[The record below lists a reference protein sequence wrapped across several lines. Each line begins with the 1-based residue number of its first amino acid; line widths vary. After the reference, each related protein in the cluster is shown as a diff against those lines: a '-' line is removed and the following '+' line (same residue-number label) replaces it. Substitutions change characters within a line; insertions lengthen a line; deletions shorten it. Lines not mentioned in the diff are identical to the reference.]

1 MADTLDLGSSAERR
15 VGSTPTVPTS
25 SLLCM
30 SVESTLYF
38 TGPGESEDILAP
50 RGGLLRA
57 MEDSFAVQCTA
68 RDHWVKITAESQDL
82 IDRMT
87 AFVNLLR
94 FARSEGADLRGPTR
108 FYILERFLEG
118 REEEIRNMVAT
129 KIEVMQGKRPVFPK
143 TLGQAVYLKAIQEH
157 DVTFGLGPAGTG
169 KTYLAMAMA
178 VSALLKGDVNRI
190 ILTRPAVEAGEALGF
205 LPGDLQQKILPYL
218 RPLYDALHDMLDSA
232 TVAQFIERGVIEVAP
247 LAYMRGRTLNQSFIL
262 LDEAQNT
269 TEEQMLMFL
278 TRIGYDSKCVV
289 NGDITQID
297 LPNNKRSGLRE
308 ATRALHNTRG
318 IALVPLSED
327 DVVRH
332 ALVQRIIRAYRT
344 LRDEPSPSPVFL

>member
-1 MADTLDLGSSAERR
+1 
-15 VGSTPTVPTS
+15 
-25 SLLCM
+25 M
-30 SVESTLYF
+30 SVETTLYF

-50 RGGLLRA
+50 RGGFLRA
-57 MEDSFAVQCTA
+57 MESSFAVQCTA
-68 RDHWVKITAESQDL
+68 RDHWLKLSAESEETL
-82 IDRMT
+82 AKVG
-87 AFVNLLR
+87 AFVTLLR

-108 FYILERFLEG
+108 YYLMDRFLEG
-118 REEEIRNMVAT
+118 REEAVRGMLAT
-129 KIEVMQGKRPVFPK
+129 KIAVMQGKRPVFPK
-143 TLGQAVYLKAIQEH
+143 TLGQAAYLKAIQKH

-178 VSALLKGDVNRI
+178 VSALLKGEVNRI

-218 RPLYDALHDMLDSA
+218 RPLYDALHDMLDGA
-232 TVAQFIERGVIEVAP
+232 TVTQFIERGVIEVAP

-297 LPNNKRSGLRE
+297 LPNNKRSGLSE
-308 ATRALHNTRG
+308 ATRALQQTRG
-318 IALVPLSED
+318 IALIPLNED

-344 LRDEPSPSPVFL
+344 LRDDTTLSSTSS